1 MSPSSAPGPAF
12 TRRSL
17 LAGSAT
23 GLALLV
29 AGCTPSSSGK
39 RDQTAT
45 SRQAEALAKQVPVQE
60 TVVAAYAAV
69 KAADSALGAQTA
81 ELAAQAA
88 QQLARLK
95 AAAPGAGSARSAG
108 ASSGAASSG
117 AGSSG
122 ATSSGATSS
131 GATAVPAGQDPQAWL
146 RGQVSAAAD
155 SHAAACL
162 TQSGARAALLG
173 SLAAGLRGQVA
184 ALS

>member
-1 MSPSSAPGPAF
+1 MSPSPAPGPAF

-29 AGCTPSSSGK
+29 AGCTPSSTGK
-39 RDQTAT
+39 KDQTAT

-69 KAADSALGAQTA
+69 KGADATLGAQTA

-95 AAAPGAGSARSAG
+95 AAAPGAGTSPSASSSAG
-108 ASSGAASSG
+108 ASSGG
-117 AGSSG
+117 A
-122 ATSSGATSS
+122 SS
-131 GATAVPAGQDPQAWL
+131 GATAVPAGQDPKAWL

>member
-1 MSPSSAPGPAF
+1 MSPSRAPGPAF

-29 AGCTPSSSGK
+29 AGCTAPSSGK
-39 RDQTAT
+39 KDQAAT

-69 KAADSALGAQTA
+69 KGADATLGAQTA

-95 AAAPGAGSARSAG
+95 AAAPGAGSSRSA
-108 ASSGAASSG
+108 ASSSGAASSG
-117 AGSSG
+117 A
-122 ATSSGATSS
+122 ASS